1 MKQNLFSLS
10 KKGILCHT
18 LALCTLLTGTQMH
31 AQIAPEFETKV
42 PAQKELS
49 EIKATPPVKYV
60 TVFLSGAEVVREGSI
75 SIPQGN
81 SEIIL
86 TGISPYAEA
95 KSVQVKLASR
105 DVTVLSVNHM
115 YDLANSGA
123 TSEEMAKWQKKLES
137 LNEQIAR
144 ISNKVSVVQ
153 DELAFLQE
161 NRSIKGTSSGI
172 NLANLKSVNDYY
184 REQNLNLRNQK
195 LELEKELKQLRGK
208 RDIVTKEI
216 SQQGKLDENPMGEVH
231 IRVDAKRALSCPV
244 ELSYYVENASWI
256 PSYDLRSS
264 GLGKPLE
271 LSYKATI
278 HQATRED
285 WNRVHLTISSLD
297 PKISNTPP
305 TQKTYYLNYNT
316 PAPRYTQ
323 NKDDQASGMVLFE
336 EDNEPIVGASVRI
349 AGTNI
354 GTMTDLNGKYS
365 ITIPSSGGSLEIS
378 YIGCKKSVIPITSQ
392 FTTTYLESE
401 DEELQEVVVAGY
413 AAGISMDMAVAKEEA
428 PSASRKMRSSAGERN
443 STLEVKQDERQTAVE
458 FELQTP
464 YSIPSDK
471 KPFILEVKRYSLP
484 ATYEYICV
492 PKADPDVFLLAH
504 IGGWEQYKLLSGE
517 VNIFYENSFVGKTL
531 LDTRSLTDTLQVS
544 LGRDKG
550 IRVMREK
557 EIEKNSSR
565 FLSSK
570 TEETRSWNT
579 TLRNGKSTP
588 IEITLYDQVPV
599 STNDEISVRTENISG
614 GEYNPNTGEVKWKLK
629 LNPSESKTLN
639 LKYIVKSP
647 KEKKL
652 YVE

>member
-31 AQIAPEFETKV
+31 AQIAPEFEAKV

-49 EIKATPPVKYV
+49 EIKATPPIKYV
-60 TVFLSGAEVVREGSI
+60 TVFLSGAEIVREGSV

-123 TSEEMAKWQKKLES
+123 PSEEMAKWQKKLES

-195 LELEKELKQLRGK
+195 LELEKELKQLREK

-392 FTTTYLESE
+392 FTNTYLESE
-401 DEELQEVVVAGY
+401 DENLNEVVVAGY

-492 PKADPDVFLLAH
+492 PKADPDAFLLAH

-550 IRVMREK
+550 IRVTREK

-599 STNDEISVRTENISG
+599 STNDEISVRAENISG

>member
-31 AQIAPEFETKV
+31 AQIAPEFEAKV

-49 EIKATPPVKYV
+49 EIKATPPIKYV
-60 TVFLSGAEVVREGSI
+60 TVFLSGAEVVREGSV

-123 TSEEMAKWQKKLES
+123 PSEEMAKWQKKLES

-401 DEELQEVVVAGY
+401 DENLNEVVVAGY

-492 PKADPDVFLLAH
+492 PKADPDAFLLAH

-550 IRVMREK
+550 IRVTREK

>member
-31 AQIAPEFETKV
+31 AQIAPEFEAKV

-49 EIKATPPVKYV
+49 EIKATPPIKYV
-60 TVFLSGAEVVREGSI
+60 TVFLSGAEIVREGSV

-123 TSEEMAKWQKKLES
+123 PSEEMAKWQKKLES

-195 LELEKELKQLRGK
+195 LELEKELKQLREK

-484 ATYEYICV
+484 ATYEYVCV
-492 PKADPDVFLLAH
+492 PKADPDAFLLAH

-550 IRVMREK
+550 IRVTREK

-599 STNDEISVRTENISG
+599 STNDEISVRAENISG

>member
-31 AQIAPEFETKV
+31 AQIAPEFEAKV

-49 EIKATPPVKYV
+49 EIKATPPIKYV

-401 DEELQEVVVAGY
+401 DEELNEVVVAGY

-484 ATYEYICV
+484 ATYEYVCV
-492 PKADPDVFLLAH
+492 PKADPDAFLLAH

-550 IRVMREK
+550 IRVTREK

>member
-1 MKQNLFSLS
+1 MHRPPPNLRQKHPQERSYQKLKQ
-10 KKGILCHT
+10 
-18 LALCTLLTGTQMH
+18 
-31 AQIAPEFETKV
+31 
-42 PAQKELS
+42 
-49 EIKATPPVKYV
+49 PVKYV

-144 ISNKVSVVQ
+144 VSNKVSVVQ

-161 NRSIKGTSSGI
+161 NRSIKGTSSGVS
-172 NLANLKSVNDYY
+172 LANLKSVNDYY
-184 REQNLNLRNQK
+184 REQNLHLRNQK
-195 LELEKELKQLRGK
+195 LELEKELKQLREK

-305 TQKTYYLNYNT
+305 TQKTYYLNYNI

-323 NKDDQASGMVLFE
+323 SKDDQASGMVLFE
-336 EDNEPIVGASVRI
+336 EDSEPIVGATVRI

-354 GTMTDLNGKYS
+354 ATMTDLNGRYS
-365 ITIPSSGGSLEIS
+365 ITRPSSGGSLEIS
-378 YIGCKKSVIPITSQ
+378 YIGCKKSIIPITSQ

-401 DEELQEVVVAGY
+401 YEELQEVVVAY
-413 AAGISMDMAVAKEEA
+413 SAEVSMDRAEAKGA
-428 PSASRKMRSSAGERN
+428 PSSSRKMRSSAGERN

-471 KPFILEVKRYSLP
+471 KPFILEVKRHSLP
-484 ATYEYICV
+484 ASYEYVCV
-492 PKADPDVFLLAH
+492 PKADPDAFLLAH

-550 IRVMREK
+550 IRVTREK

-570 TEETRSWNT
+570 TEEIRSWNT

-599 STNDEISVRTENISG
+599 STNDEISVRTENTSG

-652 YVE
+652 HVE

>member
-31 AQIAPEFETKV
+31 AQIAPEFEAKV

-49 EIKATPPVKYV
+49 EIKATPPIKYV
-60 TVFLSGAEVVREGSI
+60 TVFLSGAEVVREGSV

-195 LELEKELKQLRGK
+195 LELEKELKQLREK

-216 SQQGKLDENPMGEVH
+216 SQQGELDENPMGEVH

-365 ITIPSSGGSLEIS
+365 ITTPSSGGSLEIS

-413 AAGISMDMAVAKEEA
+413 AAGISMDRAVAKEEA

-471 KPFILEVKRYSLP
+471 KPFILEVKRHSLP
-484 ATYEYICV
+484 ATYEYVCV
-492 PKADPDVFLLAH
+492 PKADPDAFLLAH

-550 IRVMREK
+550 IRVTREK

>member
-18 LALCTLLTGTQMH
+18 LALCTLLIGTQMH
-31 AQIAPEFETKV
+31 AQIAPEFEAKV

-49 EIKATPPVKYV
+49 EIKATPPIKYV
-60 TVFLSGAEVVREGSI
+60 TVFLSGAEVVREGSV

-195 LELEKELKQLRGK
+195 LELEKELKQLREK

-492 PKADPDVFLLAH
+492 PKADPDAFLLAH

-550 IRVMREK
+550 IRVTREK

-599 STNDEISVRTENISG
+599 STNDEISVRAENISG

-652 YVE
+652 HVE

>member
-31 AQIAPEFETKV
+31 AQIAPEFEAKV

-49 EIKATPPVKYV
+49 EIKATPPIKYV
-60 TVFLSGAEVVREGSI
+60 TVFLSGAEVVREGSV

-123 TSEEMAKWQKKLES
+123 PSEEMAKWQKKLES

-195 LELEKELKQLRGK
+195 LELEKELKQLREK

-492 PKADPDVFLLAH
+492 PKADPDAFLLAH

-550 IRVMREK
+550 IRVTREK

-599 STNDEISVRTENISG
+599 STNDEISVRAENISG

>member
-49 EIKATPPVKYV
+49 EIKATPPIKYV

-123 TSEEMAKWQKKLES
+123 PSEEMAKWQKKLES

-392 FTTTYLESE
+392 FTTSYLESE

-484 ATYEYICV
+484 ATYEYVCV
-492 PKADPDVFLLAH
+492 PKADPDAFLLAH

-550 IRVMREK
+550 SRVTREK

-599 STNDEISVRTENISG
+599 STNDEISVRAENISG

>member
-1 MKQNLFSLS
+1 MKQILFSFS
-10 KKGILCHT
+10 KKRILCRT

-31 AQIAPEFETKV
+31 AQTAPEFEAKAPTR
-42 PAQKELS
+42 KELS

-144 ISNKVSVVQ
+144 VSNKVSVVQ

-161 NRSIKGTSSGI
+161 NRSIKGTSSGVS
-172 NLANLKSVNDYY
+172 LANLKSVNDYY
-184 REQNLNLRNQK
+184 REQNLHLRNQK
-195 LELEKELKQLRGK
+195 LELEKELKQLREK

-264 GLGKPLE
+264 GVGKPLE

-278 HQATRED
+278 LQATRED

-305 TQKTYYLNYNT
+305 TQKTYYLNYNI

-323 NKDDQASGMVLFE
+323 SKDDQASGMVLFE
-336 EDNEPIVGASVRI
+336 EDSEPIVGATVRI

-354 GTMTDLNGKYS
+354 ATMTDLNGRYS
-365 ITIPSSGGSLEIS
+365 ITRPSSGGSLEIS

-401 DEELQEVVVAGY
+401 YENLEEVVVAAY
-413 AAGISMDMAVAKEEA
+413 SAEVAMDMAVAKEA

-471 KPFILEVKRYSLP
+471 KPFILEVKRHSLP
-484 ATYEYICV
+484 ASYEYVCI
-492 PKADPDVFLLAH
+492 PKADPDAFLLAH

-550 IRVMREK
+550 IRVTREK

-565 FLSSK
+565 FLSNK
-570 TEETRSWNT
+570 IEETRSWNT
-579 TLRNGKSTP
+579 TLRNSKSTP

-599 STNDEISVRTENISG
+599 STSDEISVRTENISG

-652 YVE
+652 HVE

>member
-31 AQIAPEFETKV
+31 AQIAPEFEAKV

-49 EIKATPPVKYV
+49 EIKATPPIKYV
-60 TVFLSGAEVVREGSI
+60 TVFLSGAEVVREGSV

-115 YDLANSGA
+115 YDLANFGA
-123 TSEEMAKWQKKLES
+123 PSEEMAKWQKKLES

-195 LELEKELKQLRGK
+195 LELEKELKQLREK

-492 PKADPDVFLLAH
+492 PKADPDAFLLAH

-550 IRVMREK
+550 IRVTREK

-599 STNDEISVRTENISG
+599 STNDEISVRAENISG

-652 YVE
+652 HVE

>member
-31 AQIAPEFETKV
+31 AQIAPEFEAKV
-42 PAQKELS
+42 PAKKELS

-115 YDLANSGA
+115 YDLANSGS

-144 ISNKVSVVQ
+144 VSNKVSVVQ

-195 LELEKELKQLRGK
+195 LELEKELKQLREK

-244 ELSYYVENASWI
+244 ELRYYVENASWI

-492 PKADPDVFLLAH
+492 PKADPDAFLLAH

-517 VNIFYENSFVGKTL
+517 VNIFYENSFVGKTI

-550 IRVMREK
+550 IRVTREK

>member
-31 AQIAPEFETKV
+31 AQIAPEFEVKV

-49 EIKATPPVKYV
+49 EIKATPPIKYV
-60 TVFLSGAEVVREGSI
+60 TVFLSGAEVVREGSV

-195 LELEKELKQLRGK
+195 LELEKELKQLREK

-492 PKADPDVFLLAH
+492 PKADPDAFLLAH

-517 VNIFYENSFVGKTL
+517 VNIFYENSFVGKTI

-550 IRVMREK
+550 IRVTREK

-599 STNDEISVRTENISG
+599 STNDEISVRAENISG

-652 YVE
+652 HVE

>member
-31 AQIAPEFETKV
+31 AQIAPEFEAKV

-49 EIKATPPVKYV
+49 EIKATPPIKYV

-195 LELEKELKQLRGK
+195 LELEKELKQLREK

-484 ATYEYICV
+484 ATYEYVCV
-492 PKADPDVFLLAH
+492 PKADPDAFLLAH

-550 IRVMREK
+550 IRVTREK

-599 STNDEISVRTENISG
+599 STNDEISVRAENISG

>member
-31 AQIAPEFETKV
+31 AQIAPEFEAKV

-49 EIKATPPVKYV
+49 EIKATPPIKYV
-60 TVFLSGAEVVREGSI
+60 TVFLSGAEVVREGSV

-195 LELEKELKQLRGK
+195 LELEKELKQLREK

-492 PKADPDVFLLAH
+492 PKADPDAFLLAH

-517 VNIFYENSFVGKTL
+517 VNIFYENSFVGKTI

-550 IRVMREK
+550 IRVTREK

-599 STNDEISVRTENISG
+599 STNDEISVRAENISG

>member
-31 AQIAPEFETKV
+31 AQIAPEFEAKV

-49 EIKATPPVKYV
+49 EIKATPPIKYV
-60 TVFLSGAEVVREGSI
+60 TVFLSGAEVVREGSV

-195 LELEKELKQLRGK
+195 LELEKELKQLREK

-471 KPFILEVKRYSLP
+471 KPFILEVKRHSLP
-484 ATYEYICV
+484 ATYEYVCV
-492 PKADPDVFLLAH
+492 PKADPDAFLLAH

-517 VNIFYENSFVGKTL
+517 VNIFYENSFVGKTI

-550 IRVMREK
+550 IRVTREK

-579 TLRNGKSTP
+579 TRRNGNSTP
-588 IEITLYDQVPV
+588 IDITRYDQVPL

>member
-31 AQIAPEFETKV
+31 AQIAPEFEAKV
-42 PAQKELS
+42 PAKKELS
-49 EIKATPPVKYV
+49 EIKATPPIKYV
-60 TVFLSGAEVVREGSI
+60 TVFLSGAEVVREGSV

-195 LELEKELKQLRGK
+195 LELEKELKQLREK

-492 PKADPDVFLLAH
+492 PKADPDAFLLAH

-517 VNIFYENSFVGKTL
+517 VNIFYENSFVGKTI

-550 IRVMREK
+550 IRVTREK

-599 STNDEISVRTENISG
+599 STNDEISVRAENISG

-652 YVE
+652 HVE

>member
-31 AQIAPEFETKV
+31 AQIAPEFEAKV

-49 EIKATPPVKYV
+49 EIKATPPIKYV
-60 TVFLSGAEVVREGSI
+60 TVFLSGAEVVREGSV

-195 LELEKELKQLRGK
+195 LELEKELKQLREK

-492 PKADPDVFLLAH
+492 PKADPDAFLLAH

-550 IRVMREK
+550 IRVTREK

-599 STNDEISVRTENISG
+599 STNDEISVRAENISG

>member
-31 AQIAPEFETKV
+31 AQIAPEFEAKV

-60 TVFLSGAEVVREGSI
+60 TVFLSGAELVGEGGV

-195 LELEKELKQLRGK
+195 LELEKELKQLREK

-471 KPFILEVKRYSLP
+471 KPFILEVKRHSLP
-484 ATYEYICV
+484 ATYEYVCV
-492 PKADPDVFLLAH
+492 PKADPDAFLLAH

-517 VNIFYENSFVGKTL
+517 VNIFYENSFVGKTI

-550 IRVMREK
+550 IRVTREK

-639 LKYIVKSP
+639 LKYIVKSH

>member
-1 MKQNLFSLS
+1 
-10 KKGILCHT
+10 
-18 LALCTLLTGTQMH
+18 
-31 AQIAPEFETKV
+31 
-42 PAQKELS
+42 
-49 EIKATPPVKYV
+49 
-60 TVFLSGAEVVREGSI
+60 
-75 SIPQGN
+75 
-81 SEIIL
+81 
-86 TGISPYAEA
+86 
-95 KSVQVKLASR
+95 
-105 DVTVLSVNHM
+105 
-115 YDLANSGA
+115 
-123 TSEEMAKWQKKLES
+123 
-137 LNEQIAR
+137 
-144 ISNKVSVVQ
+144 
-153 DELAFLQE
+153 
-161 NRSIKGTSSGI
+161 
-172 NLANLKSVNDYY
+172 
-184 REQNLNLRNQK
+184 
-195 LELEKELKQLRGK
+195 
-208 RDIVTKEI
+208 
-216 SQQGKLDENPMGEVH
+216 MGEVH

-484 ATYEYICV
+484 ATYEYVCV
-492 PKADPDVFLLAH
+492 PKADPDAFLLAH

-550 IRVMREK
+550 IRVTREK

-599 STNDEISVRTENISG
+599 STNDEISVRAENISG

>member
-550 IRVMREK
+550 IRVTREK

>member
-31 AQIAPEFETKV
+31 AQIAPEFEAKV

-49 EIKATPPVKYV
+49 EIKATPPIKYV
-60 TVFLSGAEVVREGSI
+60 TVFLSGAEVVREGSV

-195 LELEKELKQLRGK
+195 LELEKELKQLREK

-216 SQQGKLDENPMGEVH
+216 SQQGELDENPMGEVH

-365 ITIPSSGGSLEIS
+365 ITTPSSGGSLEIS

-471 KPFILEVKRYSLP
+471 KPFILEVKRHSLP
-484 ATYEYICV
+484 ATYEYVCV
-492 PKADPDVFLLAH
+492 PKADPDAFLLAH

-517 VNIFYENSFVGKTL
+517 VNIFYENSFVGKTI

-544 LGRDKG
+544 LGRD
-550 IRVMREK
+550 
-557 EIEKNSSR
+557 
-565 FLSSK
+565 
-570 TEETRSWNT
+570 
-579 TLRNGKSTP
+579 
-588 IEITLYDQVPV
+588 
-599 STNDEISVRTENISG
+599 
-614 GEYNPNTGEVKWKLK
+614 
-629 LNPSESKTLN
+629 
-639 LKYIVKSP
+639 
-647 KEKKL
+647 
-652 YVE
+652 

>member
-31 AQIAPEFETKV
+31 AQIAPEFEAKV

-49 EIKATPPVKYV
+49 EIKATPPIKYV
-60 TVFLSGAEVVREGSI
+60 TVFLSGAEVVREGSV

-195 LELEKELKQLRGK
+195 LELEKELKQLREK

-244 ELSYYVENASWI
+244 ELIYYVENASWI

-492 PKADPDVFLLAH
+492 PKADPDAFLLAH

-550 IRVMREK
+550 IRVTREK

-599 STNDEISVRTENISG
+599 STNDEISVRAENISG

>member
-31 AQIAPEFETKV
+31 AQIAPEFEAKV
-42 PAQKELS
+42 PAKKELS

-123 TSEEMAKWQKKLES
+123 PSEEMAKWQKKLES

-195 LELEKELKQLRGK
+195 LELEKELKQLREK

-401 DEELQEVVVAGY
+401 DEELNEVVVAGY

-484 ATYEYICV
+484 ATYEYVCV
-492 PKADPDVFLLAH
+492 PKADPDAFLLAH

-550 IRVMREK
+550 IRVTREK

>member
-31 AQIAPEFETKV
+31 AQIAPEFEAKV

-49 EIKATPPVKYV
+49 EIKATPPIKYV

-492 PKADPDVFLLAH
+492 PKADPDAFLLAH

-550 IRVMREK
+550 IRVTREK

-599 STNDEISVRTENISG
+599 STNDEISVRAENISG

-652 YVE
+652 HVE

>member
-31 AQIAPEFETKV
+31 AQIAPEFEAKV

-49 EIKATPPVKYV
+49 EIKATPPIKYV
-60 TVFLSGAEVVREGSI
+60 TVFLSGAEVVREGSV

-195 LELEKELKQLRGK
+195 LELEKELKQLREK

-231 IRVDAKRALSCPV
+231 IHVDAKRALSCPV

-365 ITIPSSGGSLEIS
+365 ITTPSSGGSLEIS

-471 KPFILEVKRYSLP
+471 KPFILEVKRHSLP
-484 ATYEYICV
+484 ATYEYVCV
-492 PKADPDVFLLAH
+492 PKADPDAFLLAH

-517 VNIFYENSFVGKTL
+517 VNIFYENSFVGKTI

-550 IRVMREK
+550 IRVTREK

>member
-31 AQIAPEFETKV
+31 AQIAPEFEAKV

-49 EIKATPPVKYV
+49 EIKATPPIKYV

-484 ATYEYICV
+484 ATYEYVCV
-492 PKADPDVFLLAH
+492 PKADPDAFLLAH

-550 IRVMREK
+550 IRVTREK

-599 STNDEISVRTENISG
+599 STNDEISVRAENISG

>member
-123 TSEEMAKWQKKLES
+123 PSEEMAKWQKKLES

-195 LELEKELKQLRGK
+195 LELEKELKQLREK

-492 PKADPDVFLLAH
+492 PKADPDAFLLAH

-550 IRVMREK
+550 IRVTREK

-599 STNDEISVRTENISG
+599 STNDEISVRAENISG

>member
-31 AQIAPEFETKV
+31 AQIAPEFEAKV

-49 EIKATPPVKYV
+49 EIKATPPIKYV
-60 TVFLSGAEVVREGSI
+60 TVFLSGAEVVREGSV

-195 LELEKELKQLRGK
+195 LELEKELKQLREK

-216 SQQGKLDENPMGEVH
+216 SQQGELDENPMGEVH

-365 ITIPSSGGSLEIS
+365 ITTPSSGGSLEIS

-471 KPFILEVKRYSLP
+471 KPFILEVKRHSLP
-484 ATYEYICV
+484 ATYEYVCV
-492 PKADPDVFLLAH
+492 PKADPDAFLLAH

-550 IRVMREK
+550 IRVTREK

-614 GEYNPNTGEVKWKLK
+614 GEYHPNTGEVKWKLK

>member
-31 AQIAPEFETKV
+31 AQIAPEFEAKV

-49 EIKATPPVKYV
+49 EIKATPPIKYV
-60 TVFLSGAEVVREGSI
+60 TVFLSGAEVVREGSV

-195 LELEKELKQLRGK
+195 LELEKELKQLREK

-216 SQQGKLDENPMGEVH
+216 SQQGELDENPMGEVH

-354 GTMTDLNGKYS
+354 GTMTDLNGKYR
-365 ITIPSSGGSLEIS
+365 ITTPSSGGSLEIS

-471 KPFILEVKRYSLP
+471 KPFILEVKRHSLP
-484 ATYEYICV
+484 ATYEYVCV
-492 PKADPDVFLLAH
+492 PKADPDAFLLAH

-550 IRVMREK
+550 IRVTREK

>member
-49 EIKATPPVKYV
+49 EIKATPPIKYV

-123 TSEEMAKWQKKLES
+123 PSEEMAKWQKKLES

-392 FTTTYLESE
+392 FTTSYLESE

-484 ATYEYICV
+484 ATYEYVCV
-492 PKADPDVFLLAH
+492 PKADPDAFLLAH

-550 IRVMREK
+550 IRVTREK

-599 STNDEISVRTENISG
+599 STNDEISVRAENISG

>member
-49 EIKATPPVKYV
+49 EIKATPPIKYV
-60 TVFLSGAEVVREGSI
+60 TVFLSGAEVVREGSV

-195 LELEKELKQLRGK
+195 LELEKELKQLREK

-484 ATYEYICV
+484 ATYEYVCV
-492 PKADPDVFLLAH
+492 PKADPDAFLLAH

-517 VNIFYENSFVGKTL
+517 VNIFYENSFVGKTI

-550 IRVMREK
+550 IRVTREK

-599 STNDEISVRTENISG
+599 STNDEISVRAENISG